1 MRTFFAATLAL
12 SMLAAPAIAAPRDN
26 QGSPQGQHQGQKNDK
41 AQKSD
46 RSKGQH
52 QSRSNDRDRTKS
64 HARSNRNDHRKGD
77 AHARKQ
83 NRDRDNNKWSRN
95 NRGSHWTQ
103 NNNRRHHDA
112 RTQAH
117 RQYSYKGRHYNSVRA
132 PAWHAPR
139 GHDARRVW
147 NRGDRM
153 HSSYRARS
161 YVIDHRAYHLA
172 SPPYGYQWV
181 RAGNNVYLVRASN
194 GLVAQIVWNM
204 FY

>member
-12 SMLAAPAIAAPRDN
+12 SMLAAPAIAAPRDH
-26 QGSPQGQHQGQKNDK
+26 QGAQQGQHQSQSNTK
-41 AQKSD
+41 AQK
-46 RSKGQH
+46 
-52 QSRSNDRDRTKS
+52 RDRAKVQTTNKRHEKAQVQTRINGDKHWAQRNS
-64 HARSNRNDHRKGD
+64 HRGHD
-77 AHARKQ
+77 ARKQ
-83 NRDRDNNKWSRN
+83 M
-95 NRGSHWTQ
+95 T
-103 NNNRRHHDA
+103 
-112 RTQAH
+112 
-117 RQYSYKGRHYNSVRA
+117 RQYSYNGRKHNAVRA

-161 YVIDHRAYHLA
+161 YVIDYRAYHLA
-172 SPPYGYQWV
+172 RPPYGYQWV